1 MASYGPLLTDP
12 SWSTASNP
20 AYGTLLLDARR
31 ATGWQYAGRNVY
43 QIYVFS
49 GNIRPLANTANRYA
63 LIGQTKN
70 VRTFLFEYGLML
82 GLPYMSEGRSP
93 DPTHGKDI
101 MGSPTNLAEFSAFN
115 RIRLGWITGGMIY
128 KVDANAMPATP
139 ITLVAL
145 DGTGTINAT
154 GSPTTRVIQ
163 VVWGAAYQYV
173 LVEKRGSNVYVSFI
187 NIYKIGSI
195 NYSPSQLTVGKPY
208 LSQNH
213 HFSITLQQATPSS
226 PSMIII
232 SQPAQ

>member
-1 MASYGPLLTDP
+1 
-12 SWSTASNP
+12 
-20 AYGTLLLDARR
+20 
-31 ATGWQYAGRNVY
+31 
-43 QIYVFS
+43 VFS